1 MAEPKT
7 IQWEK
12 DGYLGILSIDNPPEN
27 YFINPEFVSIP
38 QLKEWLSDDIKA
50 MIITG
55 TGRHFSAGADMK
67 ALINQSV
74 NLSVLKQNM
83 IKGNQ
88 LLDFIAG
95 LEIPILASISG
106 VCFGGGLE
114 VALACD
120 IRICTSRSMFAFPEI
135 NHDLIPGLGGVKR
148 LQKICGHK
156 IAMEIMFSGDILN
169 AGKAL
174 ELKIAD
180 QVIPS
185 KDCLGYG
192 KQFLHGLVKDRPMKL
207 IQLLMRS
214 FRNAE
219 SLDADGAMIKDV
231 EMFCEL
237 AHDYSVKKMKGK

>member
-1 MAEPKT
+1 MAKPKT
-7 IQWEK
+7 IKWEK
-12 DGYLGILSIDNPPEN
+12 DGYLGILSIDNPPGN

-74 NLSVLKQNM
+74 ELSVLKQNM

-95 LEIPILASISG
+95 LEIPVLASISG

-156 IAMEIMFSGDILN
+156 TAMEIMFSGDILN

-180 QVIPS
+180 QVLPS
-185 KDCLGYG
+185 KDCLDYG

-207 IQLLMRS
+207 IQMLMRS

-219 SLDADGAMIKDV
+219 SIEASEAMIKDV

>member
-1 MAEPKT
+1 MADPKT
-7 IQWEK
+7 IKWEK

-27 YFINPEFVSIP
+27 YLINPEFITIP

-50 MIITG
+50 LIITG
-55 TGRHFSAGADMK
+55 TGRHFSAGADIK

-74 NLSVLKQNM
+74 DLEELQQSM
-83 IKGNQ
+83 IRGNQ
-88 LLDFIAG
+88 LLEFIAD
-95 LEIPILASISG
+95 LEIPVLAAISG

-114 VALACD
+114 LALACD

-156 IAMEIMFSGDILN
+156 TALEILFSGDILN
-169 AGKAL
+169 ANKAL
-174 ELKIAD
+174 ELKIID
-180 QVIPS
+180 QVITE
-185 KDCLGYG
+185 KDCLDYC
-192 KQFLHGLVKDRPMKL
+192 KHFVQGLIKNRPVKVIHM
-207 IQLLMRS
+207 LMRS

-219 SLDADGAMIKDV
+219 SLEANEAMMKDV

-237 AHDYSVKKMKGK
+237 AHDYSVKR

>member
-1 MAEPKT
+1 MAELKT
-7 IQWEK
+7 IKWEK

-74 NLSVLKQNM
+74 DLSVLKQNM

-95 LEIPILASISG
+95 LEIPVLASISG

-156 IAMEIMFSGDILN
+156 TAMEIMFSGDILN

-185 KDCLGYG
+185 KDCLDYG
-192 KQFLHGLVKDRPMKL
+192 KQCMHGLVKDRPKKL
-207 IQLLMRS
+207 IQMLMRS

-219 SLDADGAMIKDV
+219 SLEASEAMIKDV
-231 EMFCEL
+231 EIFCEL

>member
-7 IQWEK
+7 IKWEK

-74 NLSVLKQNM
+74 DLSVLKQNM

-95 LEIPILASISG
+95 LEIPVLASISG

-156 IAMEIMFSGDILN
+156 TAMEIMFSGDILN

-185 KDCLGYG
+185 KDCLDYG
-192 KQFLHGLVKDRPMKL
+192 KQCMHGLVKDRPKKL
-207 IQLLMRS
+207 IQMLMRS

-219 SLDADGAMIKDV
+219 SIEANEAMIKDV

>member
-1 MAEPKT
+1 MAELKT
-7 IQWEK
+7 IKWEK

-74 NLSVLKQNM
+74 DLSVLKQNM

-95 LEIPILASISG
+95 LEIPVLASISG

-156 IAMEIMFSGDILN
+156 TAMEIMFSGDILN

-185 KDCLGYG
+185 KDCLDYG
-192 KQFLHGLVKDRPMKL
+192 KLCMHGLVKDRPMKL
-207 IQLLMRS
+207 IQMLMRS

-219 SLDADGAMIKDV
+219 ALEAKEAMIKDV
-231 EMFCEL
+231 EIFCEL
-237 AHDYSVKKMKGK
+237 AHDYSVKR